1 MPDTLVVSPFHAG
14 EREVQTRVGVRER
27 MDQRGIRALRAF
39 MPDQHRSFF
48 GLLTF
53 LLVAIETTDG
63 WPAATML
70 TGAPGFVASPDP
82 TTLCITAHM
91 PSLRRGAPIG
101 ILGIDLSTRRRNRA
115 NGRIAAVFPGRFE
128 VAVEQSFGNCDQYIQ
143 ARGIVGQTTPAATRS
158 ESLAGIDAP
167 ARAAIEAAD
176 TFFVASA
183 SEAGMDISHRG
194 GRPGFVRVD
203 GDVLTIPDFAGNR
216 YFNTLGNFVL
226 NPRAALLFPDF
237 ATGDVLHLTGNV
249 EIVWDGEEVP
259 RFDGA
264 QRLWR
269 VRVVAGERRRGAL
282 ALRWSRPEYAPTTIA
297 TGTWRGSDR

>member
-1 MPDTLVVSPFHAG
+1 MPDALLASPFHAG
-14 EREVQTRVGVRER
+14 EREIQARVGVRER
-27 MDQRGIRALRAF
+27 MDQRGARAIRAF

-48 GLLTF
+48 GLLPF
-53 LLVAIETTDG
+53 LPIAFESTDG

-70 TGAPGFVASPDP
+70 TGAPGFISSPDP
-82 TTLCITAHM
+82 TTLRVAARM
-91 PSLRRGAPIG
+91 PTLRRGAAVG

-115 NGRIAAVFPGRFE
+115 NGRIAAVFPGGFDI
-128 VAVEQSFGNCDQYIQ
+128 AVEQSFGNCDQYIQ
-143 ARGIVGQTTPAATRS
+143 ARSVEATSTPPALRS
-158 ESLAGIDAP
+158 EPLNGIDAP

-183 SEAGMDISHRG
+183 SAAGMDMSHRG

-203 GDVLTIPDFAGNR
+203 GDTLTIPDFAGNR

-237 ATGDVLHLTGNV
+237 ATGDLLHLTGQV
-249 EIVWDGEEVP
+249 EFVWEGEEMR
-259 RFDGA
+259 RFKGA

-269 VRVVAGERRRGAL
+269 VHVVAGKRRRGAV
-282 ALRWSRPEYAPTTIA
+282 ALRWSRPECAPTTIA
-297 TGTWRGSDR
+297 TGTWRGSE